1 MGLKTLAEAVFVA
14 DQMELRKGVRFMDSE
29 LCSWSFADSRLE
41 WVAALCWF
49 SVKFLEGQ
57 WIFCFSLKIIIIIM
71 IKQDF

>member
-41 WVAALCWF
+41 
-49 SVKFLEGQ
+49 
-57 WIFCFSLKIIIIIM
+57 
-71 IKQDF
+71 